1 MSSPILTRFSTWA
14 RCQCLVKLTSTMMS
28 NNQPT
33 ELTVAGGL
41 RPGSTDRP
49 AGVAEVG
56 TGPDLHRGSSLSQAS
71 RRLSGSQPRHALE
84 WHATHSFSHLNLQ
97 HEPHENAAV
106 WPDPCLWACNLKS
119 KRPPRGVWLLF
130 LHALVDKDGQ
140 IRLHGQSGDENQ
152 LACSIRSHSYRWPAE
167 RVAFQPS
174 GADQDICWTMLP
186 RHDGNSLRERRCLDW
201 AVWRCQK
208 FSVWFHDLGRRGRPS
223 SRVCGETP

>member
-1 MSSPILTRFSTWA
+1 MSSPILTKFSNWA

-49 AGVAEVG
+49 TGVAEVG

-71 RRLSGSQPRHALE
+71 RRLSGSQPWHALE

-152 LACSIRSHSYRWPAE
+152 LGCAIRSHSYRWPAE
-167 RVAFQPS
+167 RVLSSQVVPNRIPAGPCCPDMMVTPSEKDDVWTGPS
-174 GADQDICWTMLP
+174 GGA
-186 RHDGNSLRERRCLDW
+186 R
-201 AVWRCQK
+201 
-208 FSVWFHDLGRRGRPS
+208 S
-223 SRVCGETP
+223 SQFGFTT